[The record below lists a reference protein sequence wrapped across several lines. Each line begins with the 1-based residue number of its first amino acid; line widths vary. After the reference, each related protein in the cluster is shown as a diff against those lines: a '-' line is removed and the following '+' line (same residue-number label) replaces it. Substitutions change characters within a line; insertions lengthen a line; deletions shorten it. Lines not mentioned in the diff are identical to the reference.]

1 MATKPNI
8 KAIIGLVVVAVLAG
22 FAVADARDTD
32 TSGRSRAA
40 LTVMAPAAAGGGWDL
55 VARETQ
61 AALRKNRIVS
71 TVQVSNVPGA
81 AGTIG
86 LSQLVRMDG
95 KPDIIMVTGTVM
107 LGGIARG
114 SDFSLADTTPIARL
128 AEDFQVIAVNN
139 DSPYKTLDDFLEA
152 WKADPESIPIGG
164 GSAGGVDHLVAGQM
178 ARAIGLDPSEL
189 KYTPHSGGGEL
200 TISLLSGAAGT
211 VNVGVSGFN
220 DFRDMIEAGRIR
232 ALAVVS
238 PEPLAGVDIPTMIEL
253 GYPEVNLTN
262 WRGFVAAP
270 GISDTDRAELIA
282 IVGEMV
288 VTPEWQAAVERN
300 RWKENFLTGDE
311 FTTFIEEE
319 QESISALLKE
329 LGLA

>member
-1 MATKPNI
+1 MAMKPNI
-8 KAIIGLVVVAVLAG
+8 KAIIGMVVVAVLAG

-86 LSQLVRMDG
+86 LSQLVRMEG
-95 KPDIIMVTGTVM
+95 KPDVIMVTGTVM

-114 SDFSLADTTPIARL
+114 SDFTLADTTPIARL

-139 DSPYKTLDDFLEA
+139 DSPFETLDDLLEA

-178 ARAIGLDPSEL
+178 ARAVGIDPAAL

-211 VNVGVSGFN
+211 VNVGISGFN
-220 DFRDMIEAGRIR
+220 DFRDMIEAGRLR
-232 ALAVVS
+232 ALAVVA

-253 GYPEVNLTN
+253 GYPEVDLTN

-270 GISDTDRAELIA
+270 GITDADRAELIA
-282 IVGEMV
+282 IVTEMV
-288 VTPEWQAAVERN
+288 ATPEWQAAVERN
-300 RWKENFLTGDE
+300 RWKENFLTGDD
-311 FTTFIEEE
+311 FTAFIEEE
-319 QESISALLKE
+319 QESISTLLKE